1 METIGIIGAMNAE
14 VKSLCESLE
23 NGTSEKVNNLTFYKG
38 SIGGKNIVVVQSGVG
53 KVNAALCAQMLII
66 KYGVTKIIN
75 TGIAGATGKGLGVFD
90 FVVST
95 EVVYHDVDVR
105 IFGYKRG
112 QIPGMEKA
120 FIADETFA
128 DKAVEI
134 FNSLDI
140 SKGHKIVKGRI
151 ASGDQFI
158 ADKAVKDDI
167 INTFAPMC
175 VEMEGAAIA
184 HACKVNDV
192 PFVIIRCLSDC
203 ADDSATNTY
212 EFNEDVCANMCAN
225 FVRKL
230 IASL

>member
-23 NGTSEKVNNLTFYKG
+23 NASSEKVNNLTFFKG
-38 SIGGKNIVVVQSGVG
+38 SFNGKNVVVVQSGVG

-66 KYGVTKIIN
+66 KFGATKILN

-95 EVVYHDVDVR
+95 EAVYHDFDVR
-105 IFGYKRG
+105 IFGYERG
-112 QIPGMEKA
+112 QVPGMEKI
-120 FIADETFA
+120 FKADEKFA
-128 DKAVEI
+128 NKAVEI

-140 SKGHKIVKGRI
+140 SKEHKIVKGRI

-158 ADKAVKDDI
+158 ADKAVKTDI
-167 INTFAPMC
+167 VNTFAPMC

-184 HACKVNDV
+184 HACTANNV

-203 ADDSATNTY
+203 ADDTATNTY
-212 EFNEDVCANMCAN
+212 EFNEDVCANMCAD

-230 IASL
+230 IVNL